1 MIILLDE
8 QVTLLLRLMN
18 AVVQGENYSIREFE
32 EAVDLLSKATTLQCP
47 FEQQFSPQLGTALAR
62 EIVAALTGRI

>member
-8 QVTLLLRLMN
+8 QITLLLRLMN

-32 EAVDLLSKATTLQCP
+32 EAIDFLANATALQCP
-47 FEQQFSPQLGTALAR
+47 FERQFSSQLGTALAK
-62 EIVAALTGRI
+62 EIVAALTGHI

>member
-32 EAVDLLSKATTLQCP
+32 QAIDFLANATTLQCP
-47 FEQQFSPQLGTALAR
+47 FEQHFSPQLGTALAK
-62 EIVAALTGRI
+62 EIIAALTGRS